1 MLECLSKPNFPPD
14 AFAREKAQQLS
25 LIDDREQ
32 QPDAKAR
39 QTFHELV
46 YGKHPSGRPALG
58 TRKTVE
64 PLTREDCESFHKRAF
79 VPNNTILAVV
89 GDFDS
94 KELIEEITKLT
105 GDWQKKEIAKPN
117 SPEVM
122 KPKEFTQRIL
132 TMPDAAQ
139 LHLYLG
145 HVGVKRDNPDFY
157 KLLVMDYILGTSPGF
172 TDRLSSK
179 LRDRAGLAYTVAG
192 NITSSAGEEP
202 GIFNCYIGTDPKNF
216 DKVKKMIVDEI
227 RLIRDTKPT
236 KEEVEDVKSY
246 LIGNLPFQLATTGR
260 VASQLV
266 AVERLGLG
274 LDYLEKYR
282 KAVAAVTPEDI
293 QEVAKKHLDPDRLI
307 LTAAGAISADGKL
320 LEKAPPTRD

>member
-1 MLECLSKPNFPPD
+1 
-14 AFAREKAQQLS
+14 
-25 LIDDREQ
+25 
-32 QPDAKAR
+32 
-39 QTFHELV
+39 
-46 YGKHPSGRPALG
+46 
-58 TRKTVE
+58 
-64 PLTREDCESFHKRAF
+64 LTA
-79 VPNNTILAVV
+79 
-89 GDFDS
+89 
-94 KELIEEITKLT
+94 
-105 GDWQKKEIAKPN
+105 DWQRKEIAKPKP
-117 SPEVM
+117 PEVM

-132 TMPDAAQ
+132 TMPEAAQ

-145 HVGVKRDNPDFY
+145 HVGIRRNDPDFY
-157 KLLVMDYILGTSPGF
+157 KLLVMDYILGTGPGF

-192 NITSSAGEEP
+192 NITSSANEEP

-216 DKVKKMIVDEI
+216 EKVKKLIVDEI
-227 RLIRDTKPT
+227 RLIRETKPT
-236 KEEVEDVKSY
+236 KEEVEDAKSY
-246 LIGNLPFQLATTGR
+246 LLGNLPFQLTTTGR

-293 QEVAKKHLDPDRLI
+293 QEVAKKHLDPERLI

-320 LEKAPPTRD
+320 LEKAPPTKD